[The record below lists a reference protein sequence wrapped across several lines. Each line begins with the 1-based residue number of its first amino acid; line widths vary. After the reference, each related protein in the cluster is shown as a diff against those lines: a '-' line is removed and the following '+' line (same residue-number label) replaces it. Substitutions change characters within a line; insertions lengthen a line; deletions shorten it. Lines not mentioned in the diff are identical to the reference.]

1 MLCSETLSME
11 TGTPSNSGKMFP
23 LGRLNLIRDPTRID
37 HLIEQASPLILTSLI
52 VFVIIHG
59 LMLIQLSNGGS
70 DLVSADIPKSL
81 MLLQGENP
89 YSVNPWASP
98 YPPLLLLVDSGIIR
112 TASLF
117 NPQSSIDAI
126 SQNIRIAGLFADAT
140 VAILIYLY
148 LRRKTSSP
156 LTPLISAGLFVTLP
170 ALSISPLYFFHSD
183 TFGYPI
189 LATSLVALAARR
201 YLIGT
206 SLLATATIFKIHPIL
221 ALPLIMVWQARNRG
235 PRATIPSII
244 STSTILTVGLL
255 LPLTIPGYAQ
265 SVLGF
270 NLANNGN
277 ETTLSTTLG
286 LVNNI
291 LPRQVQ
297 ITPSTLLANQAWIA
311 VTLALY
317 TIIVRTV
324 WARARS
330 LETTDIILLG
340 LLAWLIP
347 LKIEYTHYVAWSI
360 IPVLMRGR
368 MKQTI
373 PVLGLL
379 QLGDALSYWSWW
391 PSISPLPGIDSFYGL
406 LTASAVYR
414 AVGLVTLG
422 FIFYSLRARTRAAPP
437 TTLEENRLLFLQKTT
452 TETYSVRAVIPDP
465 SSSAEPAESQLQR
478 SAYPSA
484 LPAQNLAEAPWQRES
499 FHAQP
504 RGQGLSEEEEMILS
518 KAALDE

>member
-1 MLCSETLSME
+1 
-11 TGTPSNSGKMFP
+11 MFP
-23 LGRLNLIRDPTRID
+23 QGRLNLIRDPTRID

-59 LMLIQLSNGGS
+59 VMLIQLSNGGS

-89 YSVNPWASP
+89 YSVDPWASP

-117 NPQSSIDAI
+117 NPQSSIEAI
-126 SQNIRIAGLFADAT
+126 SQNIRIAGLLADAS
-140 VAILIYLY
+140 VALLIYLY
-148 LRRKTSSP
+148 LRRKTTGP
-156 LTPLISAGLFVTLP
+156 LTPLISASLFLTLP

-189 LATSLVALAARR
+189 LAASLVALAARR

-221 ALPLIMVWQARNRG
+221 ALPLIIVWQARNRG

-244 STSTILTVGLL
+244 STGAILTVGLL

-277 ETTLSTTLG
+277 RTTLDATLG
-286 LVNNI
+286 LFNNI
-291 LPRQVQ
+291 LPGQVQ
-297 ITPSTLLANQAWIA
+297 ITASTLLANQVWIA
-311 VTLALY
+311 VTLALL

-324 WARARS
+324 WARATS
-330 LETTDIILLG
+330 LNTTDIILLG

-347 LKIEYTHYVAWSI
+347 LKIEYTHYAAWAI

-368 MKQTI
+368 IRHTI

-379 QLGDALSYWSWW
+379 QLGDTLSYWTWW
-391 PSISPLPGIDSFYGL
+391 PNTSPLPGLDSFYGL

-414 AVGLVTLG
+414 TLG
-422 FIFYSLRARTRAAPP
+422 ILALGFVLYTLREKSHSAPP
-437 TTLEENRLLFLQKTT
+437 VPVGREPSRLLI
-452 TETYSVRAVIPDP
+452 EGYC
-465 SSSAEPAESQLQR
+465 
-478 SAYPSA
+478 
-484 LPAQNLAEAPWQRES
+484 
-499 FHAQP
+499 
-504 RGQGLSEEEEMILS
+504 
-518 KAALDE
+518 